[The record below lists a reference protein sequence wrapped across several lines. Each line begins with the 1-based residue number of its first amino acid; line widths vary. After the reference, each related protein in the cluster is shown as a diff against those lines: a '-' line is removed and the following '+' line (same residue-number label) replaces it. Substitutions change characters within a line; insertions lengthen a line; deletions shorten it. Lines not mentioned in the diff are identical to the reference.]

1 MVIWITGISG
11 TGKTT
16 LARYLLKILKKNFI
30 YLDGDEFRGLFNN
43 DIKYSKR
50 ERDINALRITKFTQ
64 FLSNQNFN
72 IIVAANITNFKYRIW
87 CRKNIKQ
94 YYEVFINAD
103 IKSLMKRDYKSLYKN
118 FFLGKV
124 FNIVGLDIQFK
135 TPKGCDIYVD
145 NNLGKKCFLA
155 NANKILKDIKK
166 KKIKIY

>member
-87 CRKNIKQ
+87 CRKNIKH
-94 YYEVFINAD
+94 YYEVTQKIGIIEYANLKHKTGKQCAEAFVQLCQKLNPEKLPRVYVHSANQYGAIE
-103 IKSLMKRDYKSLYKN
+103 IKRELSQYFMLE
-118 FFLGKV
+118 
-124 FNIVGLDIQFK
+124 
-135 TPKGCDIYVD
+135 
-145 NNLGKKCFLA
+145 
-155 NANKILKDIKK
+155 
-166 KKIKIY
+166 